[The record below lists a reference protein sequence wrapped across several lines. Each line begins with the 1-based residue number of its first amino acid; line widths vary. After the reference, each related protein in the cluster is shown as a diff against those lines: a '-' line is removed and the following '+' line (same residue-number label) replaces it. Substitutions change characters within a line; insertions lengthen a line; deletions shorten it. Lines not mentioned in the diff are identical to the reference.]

1 MECLQREGP
10 GRTFLLRFHHGIL
23 VAIVLRA
30 NEDSV
35 STRARVKP
43 LFDMATTA
51 YTLDRMKRA
60 AGKHRLVAV
69 VHGRVQGVFF
79 RHFTQIEATRL
90 NLAGTVENRP
100 DGTVRIH
107 ADGPIESLHALLRW
121 LQDGPDLASVSHVEA
136 SWGEASDASD
146 ASFRILR

>member
-10 GRTFLLRFHHGIL
+10 GRAFLLQFHHGIL

-60 AGKHRLVAV
+60 AGKQRLVAV

-90 NLAGTVENRP
+90 GLTGTVENLP
-100 DGTVRIH
+100 DGTVRVLAEGAI
-107 ADGPIESLHALLRW
+107 APLHDLLAW
-121 LQDGPDLASVSHVEA
+121 LQNGPELASVSQVETL
-136 SWGEASDASD
+136 WEKTRNEVDV
-146 ASFRILR
+146 FHILR